1 MPEFAGL
8 ESSSRLPWWPYL
20 IIALSCCVLIW
31 LLKTPGIF
39 LSIILFIAIYYMIDH
54 RPNSAEIDS
63 LRSSVIL
70 SVEDIEDIEAQYNR
84 FAHGSDTSSI
94 ADRTLK
100 RPELL
105 NTFSTVPEIESF
117 HYLLSNSDRFIQR
130 VRLHLNTSL
139 NTSQLEKLL
148 DITDQRASQLQ
159 QAWIDA
165 RRAARRYTEN

>member
-20 IIALSCCVLIW
+20 FIALSCCVLIW

-84 FAHGSDTSSI
+84 FEHGSDTSSI

-165 RRAARRYTEN
+165 RRAARRHTEN